1 MQKSQQSYQDQC
13 VALATKHHKE
23 EVLGP
28 PLRAVAGVILRVPDG
43 LDTDLLGTF
52 SGEIPRQ
59 GPARDVAIRKAHLG
73 MDALG
78 LPLGLASEGSF
89 GPHPQ
94 WMFIPADFELLAF
107 VDAVQ
112 GITIVEQV
120 LSTETNYAQ
129 TRAQN
134 LDELTEFLAQTQFP
148 SHGLVVRPDVG
159 VRPGFLFKG
168 IVDHHV
174 LENALQQC
182 TRQSENGLA
191 YVETDMRAHMNPSR
205 RGVLHEVAEALAR
218 RLISYCP
225 ACRTPGWGVT
235 GVIRGLPCEDCGG
248 ETSLVRNQVY
258 GCVRC
263 DCSQEIARS
272 DGIQGAQPQ
281 FCPWCNP

>member
-1 MQKSQQSYQDQC
+1 MQKIKQSYQDQL

-28 PLRAVAGVILRVPDG
+28 PLQAIVGVVLKVPNG

-52 SGEIPRQ
+52 SGEIQRP
-59 GPARDVAIRKAHLG
+59 GPAREVAIQKARLG
-73 MDALG
+73 MAALG

-107 VDAVQ
+107 VDADQ
-112 GITIVEQV
+112 DITIVEQV
-120 LSTETNYAQ
+120 LSTQTNYAQ
-129 TRAQN
+129 TRAQS
-134 LDELTEFLAQTQFP
+134 LAELSEFLTQTQFP

-159 VRPGFLFKG
+159 IQPGLLFKG
-168 IVDHHV
+168 ILDCPS
-174 LENALQQC
+174 LENAIRQC
-182 TRQSENGLA
+182 ARQSENGLA
-191 YVETDMRAHMNPSR
+191 YIETDMRAHMNPSR
-205 RGVLHEVAEALAR
+205 RAVLHEAAEALAR
-218 RLISYCP
+218 RLTSYCP
-225 ACRTPGWGVT
+225 ACHTPGWGVT
-235 GVIRGLPCEDCGG
+235 GVIRGLPCEACGC
-248 ETSLVRNQVY
+248 ETSLVRNEVY

-272 DGIQGAQPQ
+272 DGMRGASPQ